1 MITLI
6 KGALTGVIKKFIVAA
21 LSEKAL
27 KVVVIAALEKLAKST
42 ENTLDDVFVEEI
54 KKAL

>member
-1 MITLI
+1 MINLI
-6 KGALTGVIKKFIVAA
+6 KGALTGVIKKFIIAA

-42 ENTLDDVFVEEI
+42 DNTLDDVFVEEI